1 MTFDTAM
8 TEERPRDLGLSCGNT
23 AAELRWAPQE
33 VVELR
38 VPGSGLVAIQ
48 LDTLA
53 GTSDTFNTVLQVR
66 RTCEDVPQGIF
77 PPTCFDDVDPIEFR
91 SRGAFTAMGGEV
103 VYVIVTGYSSPPAE
117 QGTVDRGVVQLEIT
131 ARADTAPT
139 LTAGFVRLA
148 NADVLIG
155 ATGEDVDGDAVGV
168 AMNFLGPSGE
178 LLDIYGDG
186 AATMDGDVFPVFF
199 DERPTTDAYDGRARV
214 LGNEVTLAAFMRS
227 AMVSRVVLRA
237 FDAAFATSAPL
248 EVEVEEAVLVGLGE
262 ACDDERVCRLPMTCG
277 GDGTCTVTGAAAAV
291 CTNATAIAIEAP
303 TTTATT
309 ATVTGT
315 TGAGYGHYEQGCAV
329 GTGSQGAERAYSV
342 VVPEGT
348 FDLIATTDLAG
359 TGSTDTILA
368 LRSVCPDSGSELA
381 CNDDIAMSNVQSA
394 LEERDLAGG
403 TYFLMVEMF
412 GGIGSGTAPHALQ
425 VTLRPV
431 LDAGATCDPAGVQ
444 NRCATGACPA
454 AGVCPD

>member
-1 MTFDTAM
+1 M
-8 TEERPRDLGLSCGNT
+8 TEERPRDLGLSCGNP

-33 VVELR
+33 VVELH
-38 VPGSGLVAIQ
+38 VPGSGLVAIE

-77 PPTCFDDVDPIEFR
+77 PPTCFDDVDAVEFR
-91 SRGAFTAMGGEV
+91 SRGAFTATGGEV
-103 VYVIVTGYSSPPAE
+103 LYIVVTGYSSPPAE
-117 QGTVDRGVVQLEIT
+117 QGTVDRGVVRLDIT
-131 ARADTAPT
+131 ARPDTAPT
-139 LTAGFVRLA
+139 LTSGFVRLA
-148 NADVLIG
+148 NQDVLVG
-155 ATGEDVDGDAVGV
+155 AVGEDAEADAVGV
-168 AMNFLGPSGE
+168 AMNFLGPTGE

-186 AATMDGDVFPVFF
+186 AATMDGDVFTVFF
-199 DERPTTDAYDGRARV
+199 DERPTTAAYDGRALV
-214 LGNEVTLAAFMRS
+214 LGSEVTLAAFMRS

-237 FDAAFATSAPL
+237 FDSAFATSAPL
-248 EVEVEEAVLVGLGE
+248 EVEVEEAELVGLGE
-262 ACDDERVCRLPMTCG
+262 ACDDEHVCRLPMTCG
-277 GDGTCTVTGAAAAV
+277 GDGTCTVTGPAAAV
-291 CTNATAIAIEAP
+291 CTGATVIAIEAP

-329 GTGSQGAERAYSV
+329 GTGSRGAERAYSV

-348 FDLIATTDLAG
+348 FDLIATTDLPG

-368 LRSVCPDSGSELA
+368 LRAVCPDSGTELA
-381 CNDDIAMSNVQSA
+381 CNDDAAMSNLQSTI
-394 LEERDLAGG
+394 EERDLAGG

-431 LDAGATCDPAGVQ
+431 LGAGAACDPAGVQ

-454 AGVCPD
+454 AAVCPE